1 MFLIS
6 CSDDL
11 EHLITGAGHVTA
23 ALLSVGLICDQSSS
37 SSSSSS
43 CVRISVVVTSC
54 AVVAMLDLTA
64 NDVTVSQKR
73 LVG

>member
-1 MFLIS
+1 M
-6 CSDDL
+6 
-11 EHLITGAGHVTA
+11 TA

-43 CVRISVVVTSC
+43 CVRISVVVTSR
-54 AVVAMLDLTA
+54 AAAAMLDLTA

>member
-37 SSSSSS
+37 SSSSS
-43 CVRISVVVTSC
+43 VRISVVVTSR
-54 AVVAMLDLTA
+54 AVAAMLDLTA

>member
-1 MFLIS
+1 M
-6 CSDDL
+6 
-11 EHLITGAGHVTA
+11 TA

-37 SSSSSS
+37 SSSS

-54 AVVAMLDLTA
+54 AAAAMLDLTA

>member
-1 MFLIS
+1 M
-6 CSDDL
+6 
-11 EHLITGAGHVTA
+11 TA

-43 CVRISVVVTSC
+43 LCVRISVVVTSC
-54 AVVAMLDLTA
+54 AVAAMLDLTA

>member
-1 MFLIS
+1 M
-6 CSDDL
+6 
-11 EHLITGAGHVTA
+11 TA

-43 CVRISVVVTSC
+43 CVRISVVGTSC